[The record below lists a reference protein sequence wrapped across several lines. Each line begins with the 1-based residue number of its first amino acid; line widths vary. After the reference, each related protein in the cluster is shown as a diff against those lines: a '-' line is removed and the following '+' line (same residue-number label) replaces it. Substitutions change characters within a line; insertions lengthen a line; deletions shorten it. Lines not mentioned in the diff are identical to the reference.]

1 MNYVT
6 ALRQATSRI
15 QTVGAD
21 DETEA
26 QACLRLACL
35 AFDSPNPPDRAWA
48 LLGLDLLTVQADLY
62 PDPAPVAVTVARP
75 PATDAP
81 IRTAL
86 ADLVRALAD
95 SYQHASAQPEPAIR
109 RRFAYAAAASRLHS
123 VAQGLA

>member
-1 MNYVT
+1 LDDTHQALTSNSIHNRCQPKWTEHPSKNEAQAMNFMT

-15 QTVGAD
+15 QTVGVD

-35 AFDSPNPPDRAWA
+35 AFDSPNTPDRAWA

-62 PDPAPVAVTVARP
+62 PDPAPVAVTVVRP

-81 IRTAL
+81 VRMAL
-86 ADLVRALAD
+86 ADLEL
-95 SYQHASAQPEPAIR
+95 I
-109 RRFAYAAAASRLHS
+109 
-123 VAQGLA
+123 